1 MEDSHIMYD
10 SFRKEG
16 DGFFCIYDGHGGR
29 NAVDHVQEVLHQ
41 HFDFSLKKGKSVKE
55 SFVFAYKTTDNEL
68 KQKQILYQGATC
80 VTCYIK
86 KDTTQDGKTIRK
98 LYTAN
103 CGDARAVICHDGKAH
118 RLSYDHKASDS
129 AESKRV
135 TDSKGFITYGR
146 VNGILA
152 VTRALGDHA
161 IKEWVV
167 CDPYYTELSLT
178 SKDKFLIIACD
189 GVWDVMTDQDAVN
202 LIQEEST
209 AQKMADKLLQKALEK
224 GTTDNLSVMVL
235 IL

>member
-1 MEDSHIMYD
+1 
-10 SFRKEG
+10 
-16 DGFFCIYDGHGGR
+16 
-29 NAVDHVQEVLHQ
+29 
-41 HFDFSLKKGKSVKE
+41 
-55 SFVFAYKTTDNEL
+55 
-68 KQKQILYQGATC
+68 
-80 VTCYIK
+80 
-86 KDTTQDGKTIRK
+86 
-98 LYTAN
+98 
-103 CGDARAVICHDGKAH
+103 
-118 RLSYDHKASDS
+118 
-129 AESKRV
+129 
-135 TDSKGFITYGR
+135 